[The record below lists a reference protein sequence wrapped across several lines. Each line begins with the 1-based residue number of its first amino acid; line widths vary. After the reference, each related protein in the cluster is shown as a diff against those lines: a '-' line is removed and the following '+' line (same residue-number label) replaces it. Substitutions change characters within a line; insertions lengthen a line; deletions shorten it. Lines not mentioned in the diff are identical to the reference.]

1 MAFDLRSKL
10 RKSSD
15 ALAGKLDRLFRG
27 GAIDD
32 ADLDEME
39 GILLGSDLGWELT
52 EKVIAE
58 LPLRTRRSGLSPKEA
73 LALILIENSPLPGL
87 EKSSEARPFVTV
99 VVGVNGA
106 GKTTTI
112 ARLAAR
118 LQRREEKVLIAC
130 ADTFRAA
137 AAEQLEVWAD
147 RLGTAVLTQ
156 LPGSDAG
163 AVAFDAVKRGLSRD
177 YDSVIIDTAGR
188 LPNKKGLLDEL
199 AKIHRVCGR
208 AMESAPHE
216 VLLVLDGTVG
226 QNARAQAEQFM
237 KAIPVT
243 GLVVTKLDGTAKGGS
258 VLAMASQLSIPV
270 KYIGVGEGSKDLL
283 DFDLESYV
291 RALLGM
297 GEAGG

>member
-1 MAFDLRSKL
+1 MAFNLKKKL

-15 ALAGKLDRLFRG
+15 ALAGKLDQIFG
-27 GAIDD
+27 GTPVEE
-32 ADLDEME
+32 ADLEE
-39 GILLGSDLGWELT
+39 TEEILLGSDLGWELT
-52 EKVIAE
+52 GKVIDE
-58 LPLRTRRSGLSPKEA
+58 LPRRVRKSGLSWKEA
-73 LALILIENSPLPGL
+73 LALILIENTPIPGF
-87 EKSSEARPFVTV
+87 EVIEARPFVTV

-118 LQRREEKVLIAC
+118 LQKKGEKVLITC

-199 AKIHRVCGR
+199 AKIHRVCGK

-226 QNARAQAEQFM
+226 QNAQAQTEQFM
-237 KAIPVT
+237 KALPVT
-243 GLVVTKLDGTAKGGS
+243 GLVVTKLDGTARGGS
-258 VLAMASQLSIPV
+258 VLAMASRLSIPV
-270 KYIGVGEGSKDLL
+270 KYIGVGEGSEDLL
-283 DFDLESYV
+283 DFELESYI

-297 GEAGG
+297 DEADG

>member
-15 ALAGKLDRLFRG
+15 ALAGKLDRLFRSEG
-27 GAIDD
+27 IDN
-32 ADLDEME
+32 ADLDETE
-39 GILLGSDLGWELT
+39 DILLGSDLGWEIT

-58 LPLRTRRSGLSPKEA
+58 LPRRVRKSGLSWKEA
-73 LALILIENSPLPGL
+73 LALILIENSPLPGP
-87 EKSSEARPFVTV
+87 KKTSEARPFVTI

-118 LQRREEKVLIAC
+118 LQRSGKKVLIAC

-199 AKIHRVCGR
+199 AKVHRVCGR

-226 QNARAQAEQFM
+226 QNASAQAEQFM

-258 VLAMASQLSIPV
+258 VLAMASQLGIPV
-270 KYIGVGEGSKDLL
+270 KYIGVGEGSEDLL
-283 DFDLESYV
+283 DFNLETYV
-291 RALLGM
+291 RALLCM
-297 GEAGG
+297 DEAGF

>member
-1 MAFDLRSKL
+1 MAFDLKSKL
-10 RKSSD
+10 KRSSD
-15 ALAGKLDRLFRG
+15 VLTGKLGRIFADNR
-27 GAIDD
+27 IDE
-32 ADLDEME
+32 ADLEAAE
-39 GILLGSDLGWELT
+39 EILLASDLGWELS
-52 EKVIAE
+52 EKVIEE
-58 LPLRTRRSGLSPKEA
+58 LPRKVRKSKLFWREA
-73 LALILIENSPLPGL
+73 LALILIENTPIPDS
-87 EKSSEARPFVTV
+87 KITIAKPFVTV

-118 LQRREEKVLIAC
+118 LQKRGEKVLLAC

-137 AAEQLEVWAD
+137 AAEQLEIWAG
-147 RLGTAVLTQ
+147 RLGTTLLTQ

-163 AVAFDAVKRGLSRD
+163 AVAFDAVKRGLSRG

-199 AKIHRVCGR
+199 SKIHRVCGK

-226 QNARAQAEQFM
+226 QNAESQAEQFM
-237 KAIPVT
+237 KALPVT

-258 VLAMASQLSIPV
+258 VLAMASQLGIPV
-270 KYIGVGEGSKDLL
+270 KYIGVGESSEDLL
-283 DFDLESYV
+283 DFNLESYV

-297 GEAGG
+297 DEAEG

>member
-1 MAFDLRSKL
+1 MAFKLKDRLR
-10 RKSSD
+10 RSSD
-15 ALAGKLDRLFRG
+15 ALAGKLGQIFAG
-27 GAIDD
+27 GRIDD
-32 ADLDEME
+32 ADLEAAE
-39 GILLGSDLGWELT
+39 EILLASDLGWELT
-52 EKVIAE
+52 EKVIDE
-58 LPLRTRRSGLSPKEA
+58 LPQIVRKSGLQWKEA
-73 LALILIENSPLPGL
+73 LARILMDNTPLPDP
-87 EKSSEARPFVTV
+87 EVPVARPFVTI

-118 LQRREEKVLIAC
+118 LQAKEEKVLLAC

-137 AAEQLEVWAD
+137 AAEQLEIWAD
-147 RLGTAVLTQ
+147 RLGTAIITQ

-163 AVAFDAVKRGLSRD
+163 AVAFDAVKRGQSRD

-199 AKIHRVCGR
+199 AKIHKVCGK

-226 QNARAQAEQFM
+226 QNAKAQAEQFM
-237 KAIPVT
+237 EALPVT

-270 KYIGVGEGSKDLL
+270 KYIGIGEGSEDLL
-283 DFDLESYV
+283 DFNLESYV
-291 RALLGM
+291 RALLDM
-297 GEAGG
+297 NEVPA

>member
-1 MAFDLRSKL
+1 VAFDLRSKL

-32 ADLDEME
+32 EDLDEIE
-39 GILLGSDLGWELT
+39 DILLGSDLGWELT
-52 EKVIAE
+52 EKVIDE

-87 EKSSEARPFVTV
+87 EKTSEARPFVTV

-118 LQRREEKVLIAC
+118 LQRKEEKVLIAC

-147 RLGTAVLTQ
+147 RLGTAVLSQ

-208 AMESAPHE
+208 AMDSAPHE

-237 KAIPVT
+237 RAIPVT

-270 KYIGVGEGSKDLL
+270 KYIGVGEGSEDLL

-297 GEAGG
+297 DEAGG

>member
-27 GAIDD
+27 GAVDD
-32 ADLDEME
+32 EDLDEIE
-39 GILLGSDLGWELT
+39 DILLGSDLGWELT
-52 EKVIAE
+52 EKVIDE
-58 LPLRTRRSGLSPKEA
+58 LPLRVRRSGLSPKEA

-87 EKSSEARPFVTV
+87 EITSEARPFVTV

-118 LQRREEKVLIAC
+118 LQGREEKVLIAC

-147 RLGTAVLTQ
+147 RLGTAVLSQ

-208 AMESAPHE
+208 AMDSAPHE

-270 KYIGVGEGSKDLL
+270 KYIGVGEGSEDLL

-297 GEAGG
+297 DEAGG